1 VTVVEMVF
9 EYTVVQQIEMGD
21 MQFVFMKGKGMINA
35 IFVVVHGP
43 CKQSSICLK
52 SRLCCD

>member
-1 VTVVEMVF
+1 MVF